1 MGKIDLDPP
10 SEKAEEVKTMVS
22 SFSVI
27 IPAYNCEKVVSKTI
41 ESIIE
46 SIDYFYANCDRPEEV
61 KSEIIAVNDCST
73 DNTLYFMSQF
83 VGKKYP
89 FKIINHPQGRGA
101 GATRNT
107 GVKNSRGEILF
118 FCDGDDLYL
127 PEHIYVCFTV
137 LNHDPNLSNANDS
150 LKIGDLKIKMQEDR
164 LDGIR
169 TGVKIKDR
177 IDPNWKLGIE
187 NSLTINLCL
196 RRECHEFIEG
206 YPEDLVYKQI
216 GGREDCAYHKYLS
229 RFFKIGK
236 ISIETVEYIRYS
248 GNSLDRQIVR
258 AETAEGMPEEEKV
271 LHDRATK
278 LEQEKIAYLRE
289 KYNKR
294 YPQSQKSDF
303 KREYEAH
310 CQLKGYQ
317 FTQDWFSINIPLWQQ
332 VLQQFANR
340 PGLKFLEIGSWEGRS
355 TCWLL
360 DNILT
365 QESSRITC
373 IDTFEGSVEHQG
385 YEEGYIKS
393 IEGIFDFNIARTG
406 AAERVEKLI
415 GISQNVL
422 RTLPMHSYDVIYID
436 GSHLATD
443 VLEDTLLS
451 WRLAKVKG
459 LIVFDDYNLT
469 LFKNPT
475 QNAKLGIDAFLT
487 VFHEKVKVLH
497 KGYQVVV
504 EKIAS

>member
-1 MGKIDLDPP
+1 
-10 SEKAEEVKTMVS
+10 MVN

-46 SIDYFYANCDRPEEV
+46 SMDYFYDNCDRAGEV
-61 KSEIIAVNDCST
+61 KSEIIVVNDCST
-73 DNTLYFMSQF
+73 DNTLYFLSQF

-89 FKIINHPQGRGA
+89 FKIVNHPQGRGA
-101 GATRNT
+101 GASRNT
-107 GVKNSRGEILF
+107 GVKNSQGEILF
-118 FCDGDDLYL
+118 FCDGDDLYM
-127 PEHIYVCFTV
+127 PEHIYVCFMG
-137 LNHDPNLSNANDS
+137 LNYDPNSSNSDGSFA
-150 LKIGDLKIKMQEDR
+150 LGDRTIQLQKSR
-164 LDGIR
+164 LDAIR
-169 TGVKIKDR
+169 TGVKIKDA
-177 IDPNWKLGIE
+177 IDPNWKRAIE
-187 NSLTINLCL
+187 NTLTINLCL

-216 GGREDCAYHKYLS
+216 RGREDCAYQKYLS
-229 RFFKIGK
+229 NLFKVGK
-236 ISIETVEYIRYS
+236 INLETVEYIRYP
-248 GNSLDRQIVR
+248 GNSLDRQIKR
-258 AETAEGMPEEEKV
+258 ISTGQEMPDEEKV
-271 LHDRATK
+271 LHDRAKK
-278 LEQEKIAYLRE
+278 LEEEKLAYLIE
-289 KYNKR
+289 KR
-294 YPQSQKSDF
+294 DQLYPKASSQAEWK
-303 KREYEAH
+303 KQYEAD
-310 CQLKGYQ
+310 CQAKGYQ
-317 FTQDWFSINIPLWQQ
+317 FTQDWFSINIPIWQQ
-332 VLQQFANR
+332 LLQQYANR
-340 PGLKFLEIGSWEGRS
+340 PGLNFLEIGSWEGRS

-360 DNILT
+360 DHILT
-365 QESSRITC
+365 HESSRITC

-393 IEGIFDFNIARTG
+393 IEEKFDFNITSAG

-422 RTLPMHSYDVIYID
+422 RKLPLDSYDVIYID

-459 LIVFDDYNLT
+459 LLIFDDYNLT

-475 QNAKLGIDAFLT
+475 QNAKLGVDAFLT

-504 EKIAS
+504 QKIAS